1 MKAARIISPKQ
12 FEFVDVDM
20 PVLGNQECLIQLKRW
35 SICGTDMRAD
45 YSPTFD
51 EKEYPLGIGDP
62 CHEMAGVVVESN
74 VDTLKTDDLVIV
86 FPRKGGH
93 GGFVEYITAY
103 PSHVAKIPSGG
114 DLAEWLMCQP
124 AATVLEGCKKINSFL
139 GKKVVILGQGPIGLC
154 FTAMISKL
162 GALKVVAVDSID
174 YRLKYAKQFG
184 ATNCINYKEQ
194 ELKEI
199 VRDITDGNMADI
211 VIDAAGSIDSFQNST
226 ELICRTGT
234 LVLFGIQEWNQ
245 NKYLLDTDGLN
256 DFIRNEINIISVGP
270 AGRKDPMLHVREMI
284 SLKNRGWWDPSILVT
299 HNMLLTEINEAFS
312 LYENQKDNVLK
323 IVMK

>member
-93 GGFVEYITAY
+93 GGFVEYITAN

-226 ELICRTGT
+226 ELISRTGT

-256 DFIRNEINIISVGP
+256 YFIRNEINIVSVGP

-299 HNMLLTEINEAFS
+299 HNMFLTEINEAFN

>member
-226 ELICRTGT
+226 ELISRTGT
-234 LVLFGIQEWNQ
+234 LV
-245 NKYLLDTDGLN
+245 
-256 DFIRNEINIISVGP
+256 SV
-270 AGRKDPMLHVREMI
+270 
-284 SLKNRGWWDPSILVT
+284 SYT
-299 HNMLLTEINEAFS
+299 HLTLPTIYS
-312 LYENQKDNVLK
+312 V
-323 IVMK
+323 